1 MLCPMRD
8 KQFMLPSASPTAG
21 VSLAAVVA
29 FGLASL
35 AACAPGIDD
44 SSLASQAP
52 STDEVSVRSD
62 DLQATS
68 LPGFGEVAY
77 HGGRVISIVR
87 VTAVYWNSA
96 VAFQSTLTSFYATI
110 ASGTYVDWLREY
122 NTSTQFIARGSL
134 VNAVVDPSPPPGT
147 NLLDTDVTGELV
159 RLINAGTLAVPGP
172 NDLYMV
178 HMPPGYTVTHSGRHS
193 CPGTPFDSYCGY
205 HNRFVYNGTIA
216 YYGIIGDLG
225 PCGSFCGPGTA
236 LANTTATASHELLE
250 AITDPGSD
258 AWFEDQRG
266 AEIADICQDQDVSVS
281 GFTVMR
287 AWSRL
292 QQDCV
297 VKNPCLSCPSGLSCR
312 CGDFFCRSNTGQCP

>member
-1 MLCPMRD
+1 MRIM
-8 KQFMLPSASPTAG
+8 QSISPSSSPASAR
-21 VSLAAVVA
+21 LARAAAVIL
-29 FGLASL
+29 GLASL
-35 AACAPGIDD
+35 AACGPGLDD
-44 SSLASQAP
+44 SPLASHAP
-52 STDEVSVRSD
+52 STAEVSVRSD
-62 DLQATS
+62 DLQSTS
-68 LPGFGEVAY
+68 AFGFGEVAY
-77 HGGRVISIVR
+77 HSGRVISIVR
-87 VTAVYWNSA
+87 VTVLYWNSA

-110 ASGTYVDWLREY
+110 TSSTYLDWLREY
-122 NTSTQFIARGSL
+122 NTPTQFIARGSL

-147 NLLDTDVTGELV
+147 NLLDTDVTNELV
-159 RLINAGTLAVPGP
+159 RLINAQTLAAPGP

-178 HMPPGYTVTHSGRHS
+178 HMPPGYTVTHSNRHS
-193 CPGTPFDSYCGY
+193 CPGTAFDSYCGY

-250 AITDPGSD
+250 AITDPEAN
-258 AWFEDQRG
+258 AWYEDQRG
-266 AEIADICQDQDVSVS
+266 AEISDICQDQNVSVS

-297 VKNPCLSCPSGLSCR
+297 VKNPCLSCQPGLSCR

>member
-1 MLCPMRD
+1 MRTM
-8 KQFMLPSASPTAG
+8 QSTSSSSSPASVR
-21 VSLAAVVA
+21 VSRAVA
-29 FGLASL
+29 LFSGFASL
-35 AACAPGIDD
+35 AACAPGFDD
-44 SSLASQAP
+44 TPLASHAP
-52 STDEVSVRSD
+52 SAAEVSVRSD
-62 DLQATS
+62 EVQSTAA
-68 LPGFGEVAY
+68 PGFGEVEY
-77 HGGRVISIVR
+77 HNGRVISTVR
-87 VTAVYWNSA
+87 VTAVYWNSN

-110 ASGTYVDWLREY
+110 ASSTYIDWLREY
-122 NTSTQFIARGSL
+122 NTPTQFIARGSL
-134 VNAVVDPSPPPGT
+134 VNAVVDPSPPAAT
-147 NLLDTDVTGELV
+147 NLQDTDVTNELV

-178 HMPPGYTVTHSGRHS
+178 HMPPGFSVTHSGHHS
-193 CPGTPFDSYCGY
+193 CPGTVFDSYCGY

-225 PCGSFCGPGTA
+225 PCGSFCGPGDA

-258 AWFEDQRG
+258 AWYEDLRG
-266 AEIADICQDQDVSVS
+266 AEISDICQDQDVSVS

-297 VKNPCLSCPSGLSCR
+297 VKNPCLSCPSGFSCR
-312 CGDFFCRSNTGQCP
+312 CGDFVCRSNISQCP

>member
-1 MLCPMRD
+1 MR
-8 KQFMLPSASPTAG
+8 FMQSPSPCSSLSIARLARTAVVVCG
-21 VSLAAVVA
+21 LAA
-29 FGLASL
+29 L

-44 SSLASQAP
+44 SQLASQAP
-52 STDEVSVRSD
+52 GSAEVSVRSD
-62 DLQATS
+62 EIQSTS
-68 LPGFGEVAY
+68 APGFGEVAY
-77 HGGRVISIVR
+77 HNGRVISTVR
-87 VTAVYWNSA
+87 VTAVYWNSN
-96 VAFQSTLTSFYATI
+96 VAFQSTLTSFYSTI
-110 ASGTYVDWLREY
+110 ASSTYIDWLREY
-122 NTSTQFIARGSL
+122 NTPTQFIARGSL
-134 VNAVVDPSPPPGT
+134 VNAVVDPSPPANT
-147 NLLDTDVTGELV
+147 NLQDTDVTDELV

-178 HMPPGYTVTHSGRHS
+178 HMPPGFSVTHSGRHS
-193 CPGTPFDSYCGY
+193 CPGTAFDSYCGY

-216 YYGIIGDLG
+216 YYGIIGDLA

-250 AITDPGSD
+250 AITDPGAD
-258 AWFEDQRG
+258 AWFEDQRL
-266 AEIADICQDQDVSVS
+266 AEISDICQDQDVSVS

-297 VKNPCLSCPSGLSCR
+297 VKNPCLSCPSGFSCR